1 MNAMTTRIL
10 TGLRANG
17 ELHLG
22 NYLGALAP
30 MVHMEKNLA
39 DDQEFFL
46 FVPDLHSFTTPI
58 EHDTLYEN
66 AIQNVRLY
74 VASGIDLEHERSL
87 IYRQSFIP
95 AHAELTWI
103 MNCFTYFGE
112 AQRMTEFKDKSEK
125 LGNKQ
130 ISVALIDYPVLMGAD
145 ILLYHAKYV
154 PLGDDQKQ
162 HMELIRTIAER
173 MNGKFGAIFTIP
185 AEWQEQ
191 QKFSKRDVS
200 IRIRSLANPSKKMS
214 KSIDDPRGTINLLD
228 DPSDAAQKIMK
239 AETDSEGVIKFDM
252 ENKAG
257 ISNLLQIGAIL
268 GDENIYEYAKKW
280 HEQTQY
286 GPLKTEVAERVKD
299 FLTKFQQKYEQTDPE
314 QIEHLLQL
322 NEAKASAIAE
332 ETLLKV
338 QEAVGLRRVPS

>member
-1 MNAMTTRIL
+1 MPTRIL

-30 MVHMEKNLA
+30 MVHLQKNLSE
-39 DDQEFFL
+39 DQEFFL

-58 EHDTLYEN
+58 DHDTLYEN
-66 AIQNVRLY
+66 AVRNVRLY
-74 VASGIDLEHERSL
+74 VASGIDLKHERSL
-87 IYRQSFIP
+87 VYRQSFIP
-95 AHAELTWI
+95 AHAELTWLL
-103 MNCFTYFGE
+103 NCFTYFGE

-125 LGNKQ
+125 LGNKEV
-130 ISVALIDYPVLMGAD
+130 SLGLFDYPVLMGAD

-162 HMELIRTIAER
+162 HIELIRTIAER
-173 MNGKFGAIFTIP
+173 MNSKFGNIFTVP
-185 AEWQEQ
+185 ADWDEQ

-200 IRIRSLANPSKKMS
+200 IRIRSLANPEKKMS

-228 DPSDAAQKIMK
+228 DPSEAASKVMK
-239 AETDSEGVIKFDM
+239 AETDSDGVIKFDM
-252 ENKAG
+252 ESKPG

-268 GDENIYEYAKKW
+268 SEENIYEYAKKW

-286 GPLKTEVAERVKD
+286 GPLKTEVAERVKG
-299 FLTKFQQKYEQTDPE
+299 FLTGFQERYEQTDPE
-314 QIEHLLQL
+314 QIEHLLGL
-322 NEAKASAIAE
+322 NEAKATAIAE
-332 ETLLKV
+332 ETLLRV
-338 QEAVGLRRVPS
+338 QEAVGLRRKAQ

>member
-1 MNAMTTRIL
+1 MSTRIL

-22 NYLGALAP
+22 NYLGALQP
-30 MVHMEKNLA
+30 MVQLQKNLA

-58 EHDTLYEN
+58 DHDTLYEN

-74 VASGIDLEHERSL
+74 VASGINLEHERSL
-87 IYRQSFIP
+87 MYRQSFIS
-95 AHAELTWI
+95 AHTELTWI

-112 AQRMTEFKDKSEK
+112 AQRMTEFKDKSER
-125 LGNKQ
+125 LGHKEV
-130 ISVALIDYPVLMGAD
+130 SVALFDYPVLMGAD

-162 HMELIRTIAER
+162 HIELIRTIAER
-173 MNGKFGAIFTIP
+173 MNGKFGEIFTVP
-185 AEWQEQ
+185 AKWEEQ

-200 IRIRSLANPSKKMS
+200 IRIRSLSNPEKKMS

-228 DPSDAAQKIMK
+228 DPSEAANKIMK
-239 AETDSEGVIKFDM
+239 AETDSDGFITFDM
-252 ENKAG
+252 ENKPG

-280 HEQTQY
+280 HEQTKY
-286 GPLKTEVAERVKD
+286 GPLKTEVAERVKM
-299 FLTKFQQKYEQTDPE
+299 FLAGLQERYEKTDSE
-314 QIEHLLQL
+314 KIEHLLEI
-322 NEAKASAIAE
+322 NEAKATAIAK
-332 ETLLKV
+332 ETLLRV
-338 QEAVGLRRVPS
+338 QEAVGLRRKIQ